1 MSEIKSIDPA
11 ASESPRADRGYMSE
25 NGTIVD
31 GVQKRALFKFDMVV
45 MGCFGVMYLLAN
57 LDRNNLGNTQLM
69 GLPEDLGLVGN
80 QFGNAVSIFYAT
92 YVTFETPLS
101 ICLKII
107 GPKYL
112 LSACFFCWG
121 LVCLCMGFI
130 RNVNQLYA
138 CRLLLGLFEAGLIP
152 CINTYI
158 GMVYLKS
165 EMSIRSAVYYAF
177 GAIAGAFG
185 GLLATG
191 ISHVRTDRLNSW
203 SWLFIIEG
211 AVTVSLFPVVFIV
224 FPKDPLTAWF
234 LNEEER
240 AAMRLRH
247 ELNPHLNMDDKF
259 TWKKVLSALQDPKTY
274 LHAVIQ
280 FSVDIS
286 LFGFTTFMPALIKG
300 MGYSGAQAQAMT
312 VPVYVWATIAY
323 FVIAVLAD
331 KKGMRGPFILG
342 ALLFLVV
349 GYGIMIGTSNVAA
362 RYTALFIIAVGIY
375 PTTGIAIVWLNANFA
390 GHYKR
395 ATAVGITFTIGNCA
409 GAVVGQVFSTD
420 SGPRYLPGLR
430 IALGLACLAIFVV
443 CVLMA
448 GLHWENG
455 RRERKVL
462 AMGETSVE
470 QYQSLA
476 DDHDVYFR
484 YTL

>member
-1 MSEIKSIDPA
+1 
-11 ASESPRADRGYMSE
+11 
-25 NGTIVD
+25 
-31 GVQKRALFKFDMVV
+31 
-45 MGCFGVMYLLAN
+45 MGCFGVMYMLAN

-101 ICLKII
+101 VLLKMI

-112 LSACFFCWG
+112 LSSCFLGWG
-121 LVCLCMGFI
+121 IVCLCMGFI
-130 RNVNQLYA
+130 KTANQLYA
-138 CRLLLGLFEAGLIP
+138 CRLLLGLFEAGIIP

-158 GMVYLKS
+158 GMVYLKP
-165 EMSIRSAVYYAF
+165 EMSMRSAVYYAF

-185 GLLATG
+185 GLLALG
-191 ISHVRTDRLNSW
+191 VSHLKTDKLNSW

-211 AVTVSLFPVVFIV
+211 SVTVFLFPVIFAM

-240 AAMRLRH
+240 AVMRLRH
-247 ELNPHLNMDDKF
+247 ELNPHLNLDDKF
-259 TWKKVLSALQDPKTY
+259 TWKKVLSAFQDPKTY

-300 MGYSGAQAQAMT
+300 MGYSGAHAQALT

-323 FVIAVLAD
+323 FAIAVLAD
-331 KKGMRGPFILG
+331 KKGVRGPFIIG
-342 ALLFLVV
+342 ALIFLVI
-349 GYGIMIGTSNVAA
+349 GYAISIGTSNVAA

-395 ATAVGITFTIGNCA
+395 ATAVGVTFTVGNTA
-409 GAVVGQVFSTD
+409 GAVVGQVFTTA

-430 IALGLACLAIFVV
+430 IALGLACLAIVVV

-455 RRERKVL
+455 RRDKKLLEMADGGVERF
-462 AMGETSVE
+462 ESVV
-470 QYQSLA
+470 
-476 DDHDVYFR
+476 DDRDVHFR